1 MKTKTTPS
9 VVPTSPATVTPGG
22 FTLGL
27 DLGDRSHH
35 VCVMDATGQIVRE
48 GSLLNTRPALAK
60 LMAEFPRAT
69 IAIEAGTHSPW
80 ISRYLTEIGPTVLV
94 ANPRQL
100 RAISRPEPKR

>member
-1 MKTKTTPS
+1 MKTKTTPF

-35 VCVMDATGQIVRE
+35 VCAMDATGQIVRE

-60 LMAEFPRAT
+60 LMAEFAFHHRHHTRFAPATPFEFRYVGNCAACRHRAMSST
-69 IAIEAGTHSPW
+69 F
-80 ISRYLTEIGPTVLV
+80 SR
-94 ANPRQL
+94 R
-100 RAISRPEPKR
+100 

>member
-1 MKTKTTPS
+1 MKTKTTPF

-35 VCVMDATGQIVRE
+35 VCAMDATGQIVRE

-60 LMAEFPRAT
+60 LMAEFAFHHRHHTRFAPAT
-69 IAIEAGTHSPW
+69 PLR
-80 ISRYLTEIGPTVLV
+80 ISLCRKLRRMPPSSHVLDLFTPV
-94 ANPRQL
+94 NL
-100 RAISRPEPKR
+100 I